1 MYNLEDLYKAIAIC
15 QDVEL
20 LRKIT
25 EENPKLL
32 HEKDKFG
39 FSSIH
44 YAADG
49 EEEEILQFL
58 LDNGVDVNDKNDDGN
73 TALFTVLYP
82 NIAEML
88 IENGANINER
98 NKFGDTPLHC
108 LAANGEESEE
118 IITILLENGAD
129 KTIINNNGKTALDIA
144 KAREDMD
151 NINLLK

>member
-1 MYNLEDLYKAIAIC
+1 MYNLEDLYKAIAIY

-49 EEEEILQFL
+49 EEEEILQLL

-73 TALFTVLYP
+73 
-82 NIAEML
+82 
-88 IENGANINER
+88 
-98 NKFGDTPLHC
+98 TPLHC

-129 KTIINNNGKTALDIA
+129 KTIINNNVETALDIA
-144 KAREDMD
+144 KAREDID

>member
-1 MYNLEDLYKAIAIC
+1 MYNLEDLYKAIAIY

-25 EENPKLL
+25 DKNLKLL

-58 LDNGVDVNDKNDDGN
+58 LENGVDVNDKNDDGN
-73 TALFTVLYP
+73 T
-82 NIAEML
+82 
-88 IENGANINER
+88 
-98 NKFGDTPLHC
+98 PLHC
-108 LAANGEESEE
+108 LAANGEEAEE
-118 IITILLENGAD
+118 IIKILLENGAD
-129 KTIINNNGKTALDIA
+129 KTIINNNGETALDIA
-144 KAREDMD
+144 KAREDID